1 MFLLNVGAEGAN
13 PSKTLILG
21 LSFMVFSLGG
31 GGGWWTGYGGH
42 GEKWST
48 IVKVFYGEPGREK
61 NGKYS

>member
-31 GGGWWTGYGGH
+31 RGGG
-42 GEKWST
+42 
-48 IVKVFYGEPGREK
+48 GRAMVVMVK
-61 NGKYS
+61 NGQQL

>member
-31 GGGWWTGYGGH
+31 GGGRAM
-42 GEKWST
+42 
-48 IVKVFYGEPGREK
+48 VVMVK
-61 NGKYS
+61 NGQQL